1 MAVWCSYR
9 ARYDLYVLFIFPIL
23 PRANHDMTGSYPF
36 QSHDPFVMQS
46 CPHVFFAGNQPR
58 FKTTVIEGEPPLKLN
73 RLDTNTD
80 TEMQDEASAQR
91 VRLLSIPKFHETGE
105 VVLVDSE
112 SLEVEVVK
120 FGMFAGKEEKQ

>member
-1 MAVWCSYR
+1 
-9 ARYDLYVLFIFPIL
+9 
-23 PRANHDMTGSYPF
+23 MTGSYPF